1 MPALVTR
8 KFRIHNA
15 KQFKESVEE
24 SSAWGGATVDGS
36 EGSTS
41 LNDHYYLFIGKT
53 TEWTDD
59 NDPDIPLD
67 TKTENTYS
75 PWDSMI
81 SMKKVGY
88 GDISHVI
95 PRYNWTS
102 NTVYSMYTH
111 DDPEMHSNTTSP
123 LIVMTSDFN
132 VYKCLDN
139 ANNSVSTSRPI
150 SVSTESGAIDD
161 KYGQDNYKWKYL
173 YTITAAEA
181 LKFVTP
187 NFIPVKTLR
196 SANSSGFSG
205 STGIAYDDGSA
216 QYDIETNAVDGSIE
230 VYTVEQKGSGYQFF
244 SGSCLDGVNDSST
257 TKVVSLTSGVNVTNG
272 VYDNSGIYVNNL
284 VRKVLSYEY
293 DANNSKAIFTLD
305 EALPSAATGAF
316 HVFPQIKVYGDGVG
330 ANARCLEGSESGT
343 IGAVFAGDVGA
354 NYGSAEV
361 KVIQNGYSASGIG
374 GIVKPIISP
383 KGGHGYD
390 IVEETGANYVMVNS
404 RLEQSE
410 NDKFTVSNDFRKLGV
425 IKNPLTANGTHRYTE
440 TVGTQAV
447 TVRVGS
453 VSGTGFISDNVI
465 EGQTSGATA
474 KIVDVTDVEVNGV
487 NYKDLR
493 VISIVNGPGLSDRNN
508 GITPVVGSDMTNI
521 TGGMVS
527 GIMGGLIDGEGITC
541 SGSTATLIS
550 LTAGEMKKYTGDIIY
565 IENRSPVAR
574 AADQTEDIK
583 LIIEF

>member
-1 MPALVTR
+1 
-8 KFRIHNA
+8 
-15 KQFKESVEE
+15 
-24 SSAWGGATVDGS
+24 
-36 EGSTS
+36 
-41 LNDHYYLFIGKT
+41 
-53 TEWTDD
+53 
-59 NDPDIPLD
+59 
-67 TKTENTYS
+67 
-75 PWDSMI
+75 
-81 SMKKVGY
+81 MKKVSY
-88 GDISHVI
+88 GDVSHVI

-102 NTVYSMYTH
+102 NTVYTMYTH
-111 DDPEMHSNTTSP
+111 DDSTIHANTSNP
-123 LIVMTSDFN
+123 LVVMTSDFN

-139 ANNSVSTSRPI
+139 ANNTVSTSRPI
-150 SVSTESGAIDD
+150 SVSTEAGAIDD
-161 KYGQDNYKWKYL
+161 KYGQDNYKWKYM

-196 SANSSGFSG
+196 SANSAGFSG
-205 STGIAYDDGSA
+205 TTGIAYDDGSS
-216 QYDIETNAVDGSIE
+216 QYDIETNAVDGAIDVYKIE
-230 VYTVEQKGSGYQFF
+230 GKGSGYQFF

-316 HVFPQIKVYGDGVG
+316 HVFPQIKVYGDGTG
-330 ANARCLEGSESGT
+330 ANARCIEGSEPGT
-343 IGAVFAGDVGA
+343 IGAVFAGDVGS
-354 NYGSAEV
+354 NYGFAEA
-361 KVIQNGYSASGIG
+361 KVIQDGYSASGIG
-374 GIVKPIISP
+374 GVVKPIISP

-390 IVEETGANYVMVNS
+390 LVEETGANFIMINS

-410 NDKFTVSNDFRKLGV
+410 GDKFTVANDFRKLGV
-425 IKNPLTANGTHRYTE
+425 VKNPLTANGTHRYTE

-447 TVRVGS
+447 TVRVGT
-453 VSGTGFISDNVI
+453 VSGTGFIADNVI
-465 EGQTSGATA
+465 EGQTSGASG
-474 KIVDVTDVEVNGV
+474 KIVDVKDVEVNGV

-493 VISIVNGPGLSDRNN
+493 IVSIVNGPSAADKLAGVQPS
-508 GITPVVGSDMTNI
+508 VGSDMVNPF
-521 TGGMVS
+521 GGSVS
-527 GIMGGLIDGEGITC
+527 GIMGGFVDGEGIVC
-541 SGSTATLIS
+541 SGSTATLVS
-550 LTAGEMKKYTGDIIY
+550 LTSGEMKKYTGDIIY